1 MARRLVRG
9 TGQHGSQGGFGL
21 LEMLVAVGILAM
33 VGVAF
38 MAALGTGYQS
48 QDLTRERVTGENL
61 ARAALEKIRSLP
73 YEDTAIP
80 SPYEDDL
87 LTVPTPVGYSISVTT
102 EDFCAPEPGCLPVT
116 DFNIQKNTVTVSR
129 GGKMVV
135 SVEDLKARR
144 G

>member
-1 MARRLVRG
+1 
-9 TGQHGSQGGFGL
+9 
-21 LEMLVAVGILAM
+21 MLVAVGILAM

-102 EDFCAPEPGCLPVT
+102 EYFCAPEPC
-116 DFNIQKNTVTVSR
+116 DFDDYLQKNTVTVSR
-129 GGKMVV
+129 GGKPVV
-135 SVEDLKARR
+135 TVEDLKAKR